1 MDKPRGPLEGIRII
15 EFVGIGPAPFAAM
28 QFADLGAN
36 VVRIARPGAI
46 PLVPDPI
53 TGRGR
58 PTIEADLKNP
68 KEIARIIDLA
78 SHADAVLEGFR
89 PGVMERLGLGPEPLL
104 ARNPK
109 LVYGRMTGWG
119 QSGPLASVAGHDI
132 NYIAV
137 TGALAAI
144 GPAERPIPPLNLV
157 GDFGGGAMFLVS
169 GMLAALISAQRTGVG
184 QVVDAAM
191 CDGAT
196 SLMTM
201 FHELAGSG
209 DWIIEREANMLD
221 GGAPFYRTYECADG
235 AFVAVGAIEPQ
246 FYAKLAEAIGLTPD
260 EAMLRLEKKNWP
272 ILVARIAEIFRTRPA
287 AEWVTMMEKTDACV
301 SPVLSLDEAAAHP
314 HLAARGTLVEID
326 GRRQAAPAPRFSA
339 TPTAARPRPT
349 EPLALSDAIA
359 RWA

>member
-1 MDKPRGPLEGIRII
+1 MDTPRGPLDGIRII

-28 QFADLGAN
+28 QFADLGADM
-36 VVRIARPGAI
+36 VRITRPGAV

-58 PTIEADLKNP
+58 PTIEVDLKDP
-68 KEIARIIDLA
+68 DEIARIAELVA
-78 SHADAVLEGFR
+78 HADALLEGFR

-119 QSGPLASVAGHDI
+119 QTGPLASVAGHDI
-132 NYIAV
+132 NYIAI

-144 GPAERPIPPLNLV
+144 GPAERPVPPLNLV

-169 GMLAALISAQRTGVG
+169 GMLAALISAGRTGVG

-191 CDGAT
+191 CDGAV

-201 FHELAGSG
+201 FHEMAASG
-209 DWIIEREANMLD
+209 DWIIEREANLID

-235 AFVAVGAIEPQ
+235 AFIAVGAIEPQ

-260 EAMLRLEKKNWP
+260 EAMLRMEKKNWP
-272 ILVARIAEIFRTRPA
+272 TLIARIGEILRTRPA
-287 AEWVTMMEKTDACV
+287 AEWVTLMEKTDACV
-301 SPVLSLDEAAAHP
+301 SPVLSLADAPAHP
-314 HLAARGTLVEID
+314 HLAARGAFVEVD
-326 GRRQAAPAPRFSA
+326 GKRQPAPVPRFSA
-339 TPTAARPRPT
+339 TPTEARPKPAGVLT
-349 EPLALSDAIA
+349 LGDALA

>member
-1 MDKPRGPLEGIRII
+1 
-15 EFVGIGPAPFAAM
+15 
-28 QFADLGAN
+28 
-36 VVRIARPGAI
+36 
-46 PLVPDPI
+46 VPDPI

-68 KEIARIIDLA
+68 QEIARIAELIA
-78 SHADAVLEGFR
+78 HADALIEGFR

-119 QSGPLASVAGHDI
+119 QSGPLAPVAGHDI
-132 NYIAV
+132 NYIAI

-144 GPAERPIPPLNLV
+144 GPAERPVPPLNLV

-169 GMLAALISAQRTGVG
+169 GMLAALISAGRTGVG

-191 CDGAT
+191 CDGAV

-201 FHELAGSG
+201 FHEMADSG
-209 DWIIEREANMLD
+209 EWIIEREANLID

-235 AFVAVGAIEPQ
+235 AFIAVGAIEPQ

-272 ILVARIAEIFRTRPA
+272 VLITRIGEILRTRPA
-287 AEWVTMMEKTDACV
+287 AEWVEMMEKLDACV
-301 SPVLSLDEAAAHP
+301 SPVLSLGEAATHP
-314 HLAARGTLVEID
+314 HLAARGAFVEVD
-326 GRRQAAPAPRFSA
+326 GMRQPAPAPRFSV
-339 TPTAARPRPT
+339 TPTKARPKPAELLT
-349 EPLALSDAIA
+349 LGDAIA